1 MGLISKIEE
10 MKNVG
15 LVTGASSGIGLEL
28 ARIHASKGRDLV
40 LVARR
45 EDLLNQLKIELE
57 SAHGIK
63 VFIIV
68 EDLMVP
74 GAAQR
79 ILDVLDQNSIQV
91 DYLFNNAGL
100 GGYGKFIDRNLSDEN
115 RMIQLNIIALTELT
129 HVLLPSMVKQKKG
142 YILNT
147 ASSAGF
153 MPGPLQSVYFATKA
167 FVVSFSQG
175 LSRELKGTGV
185 MVTALCPGPVK
196 TGFEKAA
203 GFNESPLFEKAK
215 DAHST
220 AKKGYLGMEKN
231 KLIVF
236 NELPLQFAVNWL
248 LPLFPR
254 KTVLW
259 MIERLQTVK

>member
-45 EDLLNQLKIELE
+45 EDLLNQFKIELE
-57 SAHGIK
+57 SAHGVK

-79 ILDVLDQNSIQV
+79 ILDVLHQNSIQV

-153 MPGPLQSVYFATKA
+153 MPGPGQSA
-167 FVVSFSQG
+167 
-175 LSRELKGTGV
+175 
-185 MVTALCPGPVK
+185 VTMTPVP
-196 TGFEKAA
+196 
-203 GFNESPLFEKAK
+203 FNSLDNP
-215 DAHST
+215 
-220 AKKGYLGMEKN
+220 
-231 KLIVF
+231 
-236 NELPLQFAVNWL
+236 
-248 LPLFPR
+248 
-254 KTVLW
+254 
-259 MIERLQTVK
+259 